1 MIQRIK
7 RFVNYFKLFYP
18 NKNVLT
24 NPYLGGIIITK
35 EVSVMET
42 VGQRFKLSRKELN
55 LTMQQVG
62 EQLGVSRDVIN
73 NIENDRLK
81 KPEQKE
87 PLFKL
92 YCKLYGISYPWL
104 MEGIGKPLIEFP
116 KTVLDDLALKYG
128 LDDEMKMLIQR
139 FVDMSPEEKEVIK
152 KLFALT
158 KKDKSE

>member
-1 MIQRIK
+1 MSD
-7 RFVNYFKLFYP
+7 
-18 NKNVLT
+18 
-24 NPYLGGIIITK
+24 IIIAK
-35 EVSVMET
+35 EVSYMET

-92 YCKLYGISYPWL
+92 YCQNYGISYPWL

-116 KTVLDDLALKYG
+116 KTVLDDLAKKYG

-139 FVDMSPEEKEVIK
+139 FIEMSPEEKEVVK

-158 KKDKSE
+158 KKR